1 MNSWRDKQVSKFAS
15 YLTALHQIWV
25 MDPTYSRLLHT
36 ARHFPTARIHTRGMG
51 FIMIAIFPFPI
62 KSSWL
67 HIKKLLVNF
76 ETLLIQAKKKK
87 AMFGLQMH
95 LHTSVRGRSQ
105 LTSRDLPWVLQVCTS
120 YKCTQ
125 LIIFNDLC
133 RFPHLIHEYVFPG
146 YTALQNFISWRS
158 FDDFMWFFLCLCV
171 CIFNKVPFLN
181 QEKEHSA
188 RQSIFTAYLGI
199 SRLAIIS

>member
-25 MDPTYSRLLHT
+25 MDPTYSRLLYT
-36 ARHFPTARIHTRGMG
+36 ARHFLTVRIHTRGMG
-51 FIMIAIFPFPI
+51 FLMIAIFSFPI

-76 ETLLIQAKKKK
+76 ETLLIQAKKNKK
-87 AMFGLQMH
+87 GHVWSSNAPPRLYQ
-95 LHTSVRGRSQ
+95 RRSQ
-105 LTSRDLPWVLQVCTS
+105 LTSRDLHRVLQVCAS

-125 LIIFNDLC
+125 LIILNDFS
-133 RFPHLIHEYVFPG
+133 RFTHLIHGNVFLG

-158 FDDFMWFFLCLCV
+158 FDDFMWFFFVYVCV
-171 CIFNKVPFLN
+171 HF
-181 QEKEHSA
+181 
-188 RQSIFTAYLGI
+188 
-199 SRLAIIS
+199 